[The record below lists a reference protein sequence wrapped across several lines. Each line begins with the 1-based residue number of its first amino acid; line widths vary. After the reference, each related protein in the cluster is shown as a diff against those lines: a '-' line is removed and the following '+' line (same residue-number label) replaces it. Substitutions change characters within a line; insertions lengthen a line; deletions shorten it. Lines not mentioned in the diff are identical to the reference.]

1 MNPEGIYA
9 DNVFMK
15 TTRIKL
21 IIILLFITQF
31 LAPSR
36 NASDVMVITD
46 LPASSL
52 YNAVKRT
59 MPDGTTGYVIK
70 DINYSEN
77 ADPFSTDILLKFDKE
92 SERYVKDDS
101 GKYNIY
107 SANYQ
112 FLKEGV
118 GNGCASFFKND
129 HGVKINT
136 SEGLWLGSVEDLGSF
151 NIEFRF
157 KAAELSSGGILF
169 SRVGYFSGVKKGIEV
184 KLKDRSITAHLYNM
198 FRKPDGTLKSVS
210 LVRGVRLNK
219 GEWYHFS
226 LSFDRG
232 TGKLAKYINDNED
245 DVVYMT
251 SSGGAFSDVYP
262 PLFGYIDSED
272 GSSRGTDL
280 PLAVIGKN
288 YSGLID
294 EFRISYMHYKDLK
307 DNRDIAI
314 QKYKGSEYAGRVPY
328 NREGVITSPVSELPS
343 TGTSITD
350 FMWDEIIN
358 SGTFIWME
366 MRVSDRFFSEKDSS
380 VKWYKIKPD
389 QRKIFMMKG
398 DDGDYLR
405 GKYFQ
410 WRAHLA
416 ASPEGDRSPVMKK
429 VVVKYKADYPP
440 IVPLG
445 FEIGE
450 TGDSSITLKWK
461 RNVEADLGGY
471 KIYYGTKKGKY
482 DGIITV
488 VNGRKIDNQM
498 VQGNYITVRI
508 DNAVIEENKQLDSRN
523 VLIYP
528 SLENTVLYYFSVTSY
543 DAYKENTVY
552 NHESELSPAIQAR
565 PFAGS
570 DIR

>member
-1 MNPEGIYA
+1 MNPERIFA
-9 DNVFMK
+9 DKVFMN
-15 TTRIKL
+15 TTHIK
-21 IIILLFITQF
+21 ITSILLFISLF
-31 LAPSR
+31 MAPSR
-36 NASDVMVITD
+36 NATDVLVITHV
-46 LPASSL
+46 PETSL
-52 YNAVKRT
+52 HNAVKRPL
-59 MPDGTTGYVIK
+59 PDGTTGYVIR
-70 DINYSEN
+70 DINYSEH
-77 ADPFSTDILLKFDKE
+77 ADPFSTDILLKFDKS
-92 SERYVKDDS
+92 SEKYVKDDS

-129 HGVKINT
+129 HGMMIDS

-157 KAAELSSGGILF
+157 KAAELRNGSILF
-169 SRVGYFSGVKKGIEV
+169 SRIGYFSGIKKGIEV
-184 KLKDRSITAHLYNM
+184 RLKDRGISVYLHNM

-210 LVRGVRLNK
+210 LVRGDRLVK

-232 TGKLAKYINDNED
+232 TGKLSKMMNDEEE

-251 SSGGAFSDVYP
+251 STGGAFSDVYTP
-262 PLFGYIDSED
+262 MFGYIDNED

-294 EFRISYMHYKDLK
+294 EFRISYRHYKELKESSDLALK
-307 DNRDIAI
+307 
-314 QKYKGSEYAGRVPY
+314 KYKGSEYAGRVPY
-328 NREGVITSPVSELPS
+328 NREGVITSPVTEFAS

-350 FMWDEIIN
+350 FSWDEIIN
-358 SGTFIWME
+358 PGTFIWME
-366 MRVSDRFFSEKDSS
+366 LRISDKFFSERDSS
-380 VKWYKIKPD
+380 VKWYKIKPG
-389 QRKIFMMKG
+389 QKKISQMKS

-405 GKYFQ
+405 GRYFQ

-416 ASPEGDRSPVMKK
+416 ASPEGDKSPVMKK
-429 VVVKYKADYPP
+429 VSVKYKPDFSP

-450 TGDSSITLKWK
+450 AGDRSITIKWK
-461 RNVEADLGGY
+461 KNVESDLGGY
-471 KIYYGTKKGKY
+471 KIYYGTKKGTY
-482 DGIITV
+482 DGIISV
-488 VNGRKIDNQM
+488 VNGRKIDNQIAD
-498 VQGNYITVRI
+498 GNIITVKI
-508 DNAVIEENKQLDSRN
+508 DNAVVEENKNLDSRN
-523 VLIYP
+523 VLVYP
-528 SLENTVLYYFSVTSY
+528 SIENTVLYYFSVTSY
-543 DAYKENTVY
+543 DSYKENTVY
-552 NHESELSPAIQAR
+552 NHESELSSAIHAR